1 MNTKE
6 KKLRLIPT
14 FMKLFPKVYHAAPW
28 FFWLMTVL
36 MILHSMSWG
45 FLAWF
50 QQRFFDAAAGLAAGT
65 VTFAGAMLGL
75 LGLTFANVL
84 TQVMNGVSNYMY
96 TPYSAIVRGKLSQ
109 LIHEK
114 MGRIDPVCFE
124 DTEKLD
130 DLNKAE
136 EGKNNAFWFVGTIV
150 MIFTFYLP
158 YFIVMGW
165 YLFSLKPA
173 LALALVIIFVPTVV
187 VQVVRTK
194 AFSKL
199 EDASAPVRREYEY
212 YEKCIADREYF
223 KETRLLGAFS
233 YFKKFYTDTLKLLNQ
248 LRFRATLRSTLFE
261 LCTRFVT
268 IAGYGGVLYMLF
280 RALLAG
286 EITVG
291 AFAAVFANLGMLY
304 GIMEEIVCRHI
315 GEVAKGLGAVS
326 NYVNF
331 LDLPERGGKI
341 VKLPDTGDFVFEG
354 VSFSYPGAEKKS
366 LDSVSFTVKRGETL
380 AVVGENGAGKS
391 TFVRLL
397 SGMYTPTE
405 GRVRCGEV
413 DLRDAR
419 LPSLRENLSAVFQ
432 KYRRYQLTL
441 AENLAISRGTLK
453 ADNATLD
460 GACEKAG
467 LDPDATQFP
476 KGYETVLSRELNE
489 DSETGADLSGGQW
502 QKVAIARAFCRE
514 HKIIILDEPTAA
526 IDPLEETRTY
536 NRFAELSRGK
546 TAVIVTHRLGSVR
559 LADRILVLANGRVA
573 ESGTHENLMAANGE
587 YARMYAAQRKWYE

>member
-1 MNTKE
+1 MNGKE
-6 KKLRLIPT
+6 KKLRLVPT
-14 FMKLFPKVYHAAPW
+14 FTKLFSKVYQATPR
-28 FFWLMTVL
+28 FFWLTTALGM
-36 MILHSMSWG
+36 LHSVSWG

-50 QQRFFDAAAGLAAGT
+50 QQQFFDAAAGLAAGT

-96 TPYSAIVRGKLSQ
+96 TPYSAIVLGKLS
-109 LIHEK
+109 LSIHEK
-114 MGRIDPVCFE
+114 MGRIDPVYFE
-124 DTEKLD
+124 DTAKLD

-136 EGKNNAFWFVGTIV
+136 EGKNNAFWFVETVV
-150 MIFTFYLP
+150 MLFAFYLP
-158 YFIVMGW
+158 YFLVMGW
-165 YLFSLKPA
+165 YLFSLKPT
-173 LALALVIIFVPTVV
+173 LALALVIIFVPTAA
-187 VQVVRTK
+187 VQIVRTK

-223 KETRLLGAFS
+223 KETRLLGAFF
-233 YFKKFYTDTLKLLNQ
+233 YFKKLYTDTLKLLNQ

-261 LCTRFVT
+261 LGARFLT

-280 RALLAG
+280 RALIAG

-315 GEVAKGLGAVS
+315 GGVAKSLGAVT

-341 VKLPDTGDFVFEG
+341 VKLPDTGDFVFED

-366 LDSVSFTVKRGETL
+366 LDKVNFTVKRGETL

-397 SGMYTPTE
+397 AGMYTPTE

-413 DLRDAR
+413 DLRDAE

-441 AENLAISRGTLK
+441 GENLAISRGKLE
-453 ADNATLD
+453 ADTATLD

-467 LDPDATQFP
+467 LDPGAAQFP

-489 DSETGADLSGGQW
+489 ESETGADLSGGQW
-502 QKVAIARAFCRE
+502 QKVAIARAYCRE
-514 HKIIILDEPTAA
+514 HKVIILDEPTAA

-536 NRFAELSRGK
+536 NRFAELSRDK

-559 LADRILVLANGRVA
+559 LADRILVLADGHVA
-573 ESGTHENLMAANGE
+573 ESGTHESLMAANGE